1 MYEFFKFAEK
11 LALASRKSLFKFVS
25 DLTVINLELHQH
37 FISTPLII
45 SNFLNRVC
53 FIFAGK

>member
-1 MYEFFKFAEK
+1 MYEFFKFAKK
-11 LALASRKSLFKFVS
+11 LGLTSRKSLFKFAS
-25 DLTVINLELHQH
+25 NLTVINLGLHQH